1 MKSLEAFKE
10 ELLDFFTELGW
21 KHWTKLGV
29 SGRERAGN
37 QVNVDPEALI
47 LLTGFLGERDLRLI
61 HNVTGWLVTNQQLVN
76 KARLK
81 KIIDVDHDRTVAN
94 LGKIFHYASGTTD
107 NSYWETVEE
116 YCAKLGGFINEER
129 FTEEGDK
136 SLVDLQARDY
146 KTVKADRKNNRMI
159 FRTLFGTTVR
169 AELFNF
175 FFGGGSGNSRSIAQY
190 TQLSQSTVHTILNEL
205 VEIGLIDKRGR
216 SRSTSY
222 EMLKGHFSLEGLRPE
237 IYFDWANYVQST
249 IKAWER
255 LETLSKPDSEYKT
268 RSALRQ
274 FALAFSDNLSDWNA
288 KFGDMTVSRG
298 IQAEDFM
305 EKEEAAEDLL
315 TFVKQLPAQAG
326 GMGSEE

>member
-10 ELLDFFTELGW
+10 ELLDYCTQLGW

-29 SGRERAGN
+29 SGRERAGD
-37 QVNVDPEALI
+37 QVDVDPEALI

-61 HNVTGWLVTNQQLVN
+61 HNAAGWLVTNQHLVH

-81 KIIDVDHDRTVAN
+81 KIVDVDHDKAVAN
-94 LGKIFHYASGTTD
+94 LGKIFHHTSGATE
-107 NSYWETVEE
+107 NSYWETMED
-116 YCAKLGGFINEER
+116 YCAKLRGLKK
-129 FTEEGDK
+129 EEGFKVEDK
-136 SLVDLQARDY
+136 SSVDLQAREY
-146 KTVKADRKNNRMI
+146 KTVKADRENNRMI

-175 FFGGGSGNSRSIAQY
+175 FFGGGSGNSKSISKY

-205 VEIGLIDKRGR
+205 VTIDLIDKRGR

-222 EMLKGHFSLEGLRPE
+222 EIVKDNFTLEGLRPE
-237 IYFDWANYVQST
+237 VYFDWANYIKSI

-268 RSALRQ
+268 RSTLRQ
-274 FALAFSDNLSDWNA
+274 FAFSFSDNLSGWNA
-288 KFGDMTVSRG
+288 KFVDNSVLKK
-298 IQAEDFM
+298 IQAKDLM
-305 EKEEAAEDLL
+305 EKEEPAKDVLA
-315 TFVKQLPAQAG
+315 FIKQLPKQAARIRFL
-326 GMGSEE
+326 

>member
-1 MKSLEAFKE
+1 MKSLEAFKD
-10 ELLDFFTELGW
+10 ELLDFFTQLDW

-61 HNVTGWLVTNQQLVN
+61 HNAAGWLVTNPHLVH

-94 LGKIFHYASGTTD
+94 LGKIFHYTSGATD
-107 NSYWETVEE
+107 NSYWGTMED
-116 YCAKLGGFINEER
+116 YCAKLRCFRNEEG
-129 FTEEGDK
+129 FKEGDK
-136 SLVDLQARDY
+136 SSVDLQARDY
-146 KTVKADRKNNRMI
+146 KVVKADRENNRMI
-159 FRTLFGTTVR
+159 LRTLFGTTVR

-175 FFGGGSGNSRSIAQY
+175 FFGGGSGNSKSIAEY

-205 VEIGLIDKRGR
+205 VTIGLIDKRGR

-222 EMLKGHFSLEGLRPE
+222 EIVKGDFNLERLRPE
-237 IYFDWANYVQST
+237 IYFDWANYVKS
-249 IKAWER
+249 IVKAWNQ

-274 FALAFSDNLSDWNA
+274 FAFSFRDNLSDWNA
-288 KFGDMTVSRG
+288 KLVDNSVSKS
-298 IQAEDFM
+298 IQAKDFM
-305 EKEEAAEDLL
+305 EKEEAAEDLSAL
-315 TFVKQLPAQAG
+315 VKQLPTRAARG
-326 GMGSEE
+326 GFGE